1 MSVIP
6 FKSRKELTCEQNLKA
21 FIDRAKFDLTLYQE
35 QGGFETVNW
44 KTAKNL
50 GMQFTEY
57 ESSAGKGDGKPFE
70 QPFLDFARAYVREQ
84 QSIKEIAPSHMMRAL
99 KATYW
104 GLKEVHGTADIL
116 LLDEPT
122 ITKARESV
130 EARLTPQAR
139 YGTGGHMKKLFK
151 WLKENRICL
160 RYTPW
165 KKSPWPR
172 QKDRSEG
179 TSKDD
184 RDWQEERLLESYE
197 LRALADTFA
206 LAKTPYER
214 YWSSCAVLLMFAPS
228 RAGEL
233 YFLSTDCLFRTTAI
247 QTVQNPDTGRV
258 EEKEVEILNLRWKA
272 EKGGGT
278 IPKPVHPKLEEVVC
292 EAVER
297 LIELGR
303 PARKAASWAISNP
316 TLFYR
321 HDGCITSNHHSEDA
335 PLTYEQI
342 CKALNLNMRKRE
354 HQPSRFRTHPD
365 ELKKMPPLQNAWF
378 KKLSHGKSKVS
389 YRDLAEFYYEYYSKE
404 FFEWPYVEEIR
415 HVVSESLCLVRENEL
430 SCEFGTKPYSWLIP
444 DVNDFNK
451 VLGSDVSREGKE
463 FRESLFSRMGITGP
477 NNSPIQITTHQIRT
491 WLSTMAERGEM
502 DSLDLAMFAGRT
514 RIQDN
519 KAYDLRTPE
528 EREATARAVL
538 NIPKDSVLSLPKDNG
553 LRAIE
558 AVKVGVPITYEM
570 LGDKNRVGAAQPTG
584 WGVCEHDWTMAPCT
598 KAGDC
603 VACKDHACIKG
614 LPKSLERL
622 RKLEVAQ
629 TKEFEISV
637 DASRRGEY
645 GSEAWLKFN
654 GRRLAITRT
663 VIKMYEDGN
672 IPEGTV
678 IRIPKELDPTET
690 QIALIESGLKVDIN
704 VQDSVSQSV
713 TERTQNELL
722 ALFGGEA

>member
-21 FIDRAKFDLTLYQE
+21 FIDRAKFELTLYE
-35 QGGFETVNW
+35 DQGGFKSVNW

-70 QPFLDFARAYVREQ
+70 QPFLDFSRAYVREQ

-99 KATYW
+99 KATYC
-104 GLKEVHGTADIL
+104 GLKEVHGIADIL

-160 RYTPW
+160 RHTPW

-184 RDWQEERLLESYE
+184 RDWQEERLLESHE
-197 LRALADTFA
+197 LAALADAFTK
-206 LAKTPYER
+206 AKTPYEV

-233 YFLSTDCLFRTTAI
+233 YFLTTNCLFETTAI
-247 QTVQNPDTGRV
+247 ETFQNSDTG
-258 EEKEVEILNLRWKA
+258 EVEDKETEVLNLRWKA
-272 EKGGGT
+272 AKGGGV
-278 IPKPVHPKLEEVVC
+278 IPKPVHPKLEHTVR
-292 EAVER
+292 EAVKR
-297 LIELGR
+297 LTKLGSS
-303 PARKAASWAISNP
+303 AREAAAWAIEHPNK
-316 TLFYR
+316 FFR
-321 HDGCITSNHHSEDA
+321 HSECITS
-335 PLTYEQI
+335 
-342 CKALNLNMRKRE
+342 LNLGENEPLSYAELCAAMGLTL
-354 HQPSRFRTHPD
+354 SNRFSSDTMDVQEMALALSSP
-365 ELKKMPPLQNAWF
+365 KWF
-378 KKLSHGKSKVS
+378 LNLIKDKTQITYS
-389 YRDLAEFYYEYYSKE
+389 DLAEYSAKKYSKQYPS
-404 FFEWPYVEEIR
+404 WPNIEE
-415 HVVSESLCLVRENEL
+415 VGALVSTALCLVRDNEFHKDFL
-430 SCEFGTKPYSWLIP
+430 AKEYSWVTP
-444 DVNDFNK
+444 SVNEFNTA
-451 VLGSDVSREGKE
+451 LGSSDSRTEVKDSIFE
-463 FRESLFSRMGITGP
+463 QLNIRNEDE
-477 NNSPIQITTHQIRT
+477 SPITISTHQIRT

-538 NIPKDSVLSLPKDNG
+538 NIPKASVLGLPKDNG

-570 LGDKNRVGAAQPTG
+570 LGNKNRVGAAQPTG

-622 RKLEVAQ
+622 RNLEVAQ
-629 TKEFEISV
+629 TKEFEISA
-637 DASRRGEY
+637 DACHRGEY
-645 GSEAWLKFN
+645 GAEAWLKFN

-690 QIALIESGLKVDIN
+690 QIALIENGLKVDIN

-713 TERTQNELL
+713 IDRTQNELL
-722 ALFGGEA
+722 ALFGGEV

>member
-6 FKSRKELTCEQNLKA
+6 FKSRKELTCEQNLKV

-35 QGGFETVNW
+35 QGGFDTVNW

-57 ESSAGKGDGKPFE
+57 ESSPGKGDGKPFE

-99 KATYW
+99 KAIYW
-104 GLKEVHGTADIL
+104 GLKEVHGTANVL

-130 EARLTPQAR
+130 ETRLTPQAR

-160 RYTPW
+160 RHTPW

-184 RDWQEERLLESYE
+184 RDWQEERLLESHE
-197 LRALADTFA
+197 LAALADAFA
-206 LAKTPYER
+206 KAKTPYEI

-233 YFLSTDCLFRTTAI
+233 YFLTTDCLFETTAI
-247 QTVQNPDTGRV
+247 ETTQNPDTG
-258 EEKEVEILNLRWKA
+258 EIEDKETEVLNLRWKA
-272 EKGGGT
+272 AKGGGT
-278 IPKPVHPKLEEVVC
+278 IPKPVHPKLEQTVR
-292 EAVER
+292 EAVAR
-297 LIELGR
+297 LTELGK
-303 PARKAASWAISNP
+303 PAREAAAWAIEHPNK
-316 TLFYR
+316 FFR
-321 HDGCITSNHHSEDA
+321 HSECITSFSHGEDK
-335 PLTYEQI
+335 PLTYEELCAAMGLTPNSKYSADTTDVQEMALGMRSP
-342 CKALNLNMRKRE
+342 KWFLNLTE
-354 HQPSRFRTHPD
+354 
-365 ELKKMPPLQNAWF
+365 
-378 KKLSHGKSKVS
+378 GKSQLT
-389 YRDLAEFYYEYYSKE
+389 YHDLAEYTVTKYSKHYSS
-404 FFEWPYVEEIR
+404 WPNIEEVR
-415 HVVSESLCLVRENEL
+415 APVSTALCLVRDNEFHKVF
-430 SCEFGTKPYSWLIP
+430 SAKEYSWVTP
-444 DVNDFNK
+444 SVNEFNTA
-451 VLGSDVSREGKE
+451 LGSSDSRTEVKDSMFEQLNIRNEDG
-463 FRESLFSRMGITGP
+463 
-477 NNSPIQITTHQIRT
+477 SPIAISTHQIRT

-528 EREATARAVL
+528 ERETTARAVL
-538 NIPKDSVLSLPKDNG
+538 NIPKNSVLSVPKDNG

-603 VACKDHACIKG
+603 VVCRDHACIKG

-629 TKEFEISV
+629 AKEFEISV
-637 DASRRGEY
+637 GACSRGEY
-645 GSEAWLKFN
+645 GAEAWLKFN

-663 VIKMYEDGN
+663 VITMYEDGN

-678 IRIPKELDPTET
+678 IRVPKELDPTET
-690 QIALIESGLKVDIN
+690 QIALIENGLKVDVN

-713 TERTQNELL
+713 IERTQNELL
-722 ALFGGEA
+722 ALFGGEV